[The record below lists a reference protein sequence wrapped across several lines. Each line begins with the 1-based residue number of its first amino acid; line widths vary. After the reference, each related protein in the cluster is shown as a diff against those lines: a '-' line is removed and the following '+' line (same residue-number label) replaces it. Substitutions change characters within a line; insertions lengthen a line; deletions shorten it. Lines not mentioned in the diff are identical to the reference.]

1 MHRFALTL
9 FAMLLL
15 AIGVAGFS
23 YAARAAAKTDLAI
36 SWAASALMTIEQW
49 YENTVTTAF
58 AKRTLARARTEL
70 DKETDKVRSDTK
82 EGDAFALRE
91 LDLMA
96 NLQHAVEEVS
106 NALVV
111 DDRPRVRA
119 GIEALRMATA
129 QLNDATNTPKQ

>member
-1 MHRFALTL
+1 
-9 FAMLLL
+9 MLL
-15 AIGVAGFS
+15 AMGVAGIS
-23 YAARAAAKTDLAI
+23 SAARAAGEADLAV

-58 AKRTLARARTEL
+58 AKRTLARARREL
-70 DKETDKVRSDTK
+70 DKQTDKLRSDTK

-91 LDLMA
+91 LDLLA

-106 NALVV
+106 NALAI

-119 GIEALRMATA
+119 GIESLRAATG
-129 QLNDATNTPKQ
+129 QLNDAIHSLKQ

>member
-1 MHRFALTL
+1 MHRSTLTL

-23 YAARAAAKTDLAI
+23 YAARAAEKTDLAI

-106 NALVV
+106 NGLVV

-119 GIEALRMATA
+119 GIEALRVATA
-129 QLNDATNTPKQ
+129 QLNDATNTLKQ

>member
-129 QLNDATNTPKQ
+129 QLNDATNTLKQ

>member
-1 MHRFALTL
+1 MHRSALTL

-23 YAARAAAKTDLAI
+23 YAARAAEKTDLAI

-106 NALVV
+106 NALAV

-119 GIEALRMATA
+119 GIEDLRMATA
-129 QLNDATNTPKQ
+129 QLTDATNTPKQ

>member
-23 YAARAAAKTDLAI
+23 YAARAAEKTDLAI

-119 GIEALRMATA
+119 GIEALRVATA
-129 QLNDATNTPKQ
+129 QLNDATSTLKQ

>member
-1 MHRFALTL
+1 
-9 FAMLLL
+9 MLLL
-15 AIGVAGFS
+15 AFGIAGFS
-23 YAARAAAKTDLAI
+23 SAARAAEKTDLAI

-58 AKRTLARARTEL
+58 AKRTLARVRMEL

-82 EGDAFALRE
+82 EGDAFASRE
-91 LDLMA
+91 LDLLA

-106 NALVV
+106 NALAV

-119 GIEALRMATA
+119 GIEALRMATG
-129 QLNDATNTPKQ
+129 QLNDATNSLKQ

>member
-1 MHRFALTL
+1 
-9 FAMLLL
+9 MLLL
-15 AIGVAGFS
+15 AFGVAGDS
-23 YAARAAAKTDLAI
+23 SAARAAEKTDLAI
-36 SWAASALMTIEQW
+36 SWAASALMTMEQW

-58 AKRTLARARTEL
+58 AKRTLARVRTEL
-70 DKETDKVRSDTK
+70 DKETDQIRSDTK

-106 NALVV
+106 NALAV

-119 GIEALRMATA
+119 GIEALRMAAA
-129 QLNDATNTPKQ
+129 QLNDATNTLKQ

>member
-1 MHRFALTL
+1 MHRSALIL
-9 FAMLLL
+9 LAMLLL

-23 YAARAAAKTDLAI
+23 YAARAAEKTDLAI
-36 SWAASALMTIEQW
+36 SCAASALMTIEQW

-119 GIEALRMATA
+119 GIEALRVATA
-129 QLNDATNTPKQ
+129 QLNDATNTLKQ

>member
-1 MHRFALTL
+1 MHRSALTL

-23 YAARAAAKTDLAI
+23 YAARAAEKTDLAI

-70 DKETDKVRSDTK
+70 DKETEDIRNDTR
-82 EGDAFALRE
+82 EGDALALRQ

-106 NALVV
+106 NALAV
-111 DDRPRVRA
+111 DDRPKVRA
-119 GIEALRMATA
+119 GIEGLRMATA
-129 QLNDATNTPKQ
+129 QLTDATNTPKQ

>member
-1 MHRFALTL
+1 
-9 FAMLLL
+9 MLLL
-15 AIGVAGFS
+15 AMGFAGFS
-23 YAARAAAKTDLAI
+23 CAVCAAEKTDLAV

-58 AKRTLARARTEL
+58 AKRTLARVRTEL
-70 DKETDKVRSDTK
+70 DKETDKIRSDTK
-82 EGDAFALRE
+82 EGDAFTLRE

-106 NALVV
+106 NALAV

-119 GIEALRMATA
+119 AIEALRMAA
-129 QLNDATNTPKQ
+129 GQLNDATNSLKQ